1 MKRFLLLFVLP
12 VTLLLVAI
20 VAPLATGEKTLILR
34 DVLNTHLVDRI
45 SLGESLRHL
54 ELPLIDPLRAGGQ
67 ALAGNLN
74 ALPFYPDNL
83 LLLLGVPGSA
93 GSDDSGGRATLWA
106 LNAHFWLHWFL
117 ALAGAFWMGR
127 AFGLSRPAAWMGA
140 TVYAFSGYF
149 ASQLNLYNTVAAAA
163 LAPALVAALLE
174 TAPGKSP
181 AVRRRGL
188 LFAALLWALLL
199 LGGEPLLAVLALAL
213 AASALLIVSSWRAVS
228 WRLALALLAGTLLA
242 APQIIEL
249 LRILPLSF
257 RNAAAFGEPQAIV
270 GSFRLAHLA
279 DLLWPF
285 FFGRPSLTEV
295 FAPQQFDGYPPFHF
309 TLYPGLLALAL
320 AVVGATAGMRRRRL
334 AAWGAGALGVA
345 LFFALGRFN
354 PVVAGLWHLPWG
366 RLLHFPAK
374 FWLLGAVGG
383 SLLCGLGFEVVL
395 AGGRRRLERLLV
407 ALAAFYVAFLV
418 GAAIAPGRIESA
430 VAALLSPALAAA
442 TLHGQLLRL
451 QGLAVLSVS
460 LLLLAITLLR
470 LGRRAPVAAAAA
482 LVFLHAATQLWTM
495 LPGVPMDHV
504 GPYLSPPPILAAIPA
519 GSVVMHGAN
528 HDLFRPGTMSQG
540 AYPDGR
546 ILWRT
551 RRAARELYPFAA
563 LLHGLRAELA
573 ISPEGLDS
581 FLTQALT
588 VGLKG
593 FSDRRRLDVLEALGV
608 DYLLLDRELAPE
620 ALDKVR
626 EVARDE
632 SFGQV
637 LRLYELADRAREVEL
652 ATRVVAAPQMNA
664 ALAAIFDP
672 AFDPHSIVV
681 IPGTEGDPP
690 ASTEIEGN
698 GGPTASARLVANAR
712 EEVTVD
718 VEARAGGVLYLRRAY
733 LPLWRVEIDEHP
745 DRTLVAQV
753 AHLGVA
759 VPAGRHRVRFWID
772 RRPLVAGFALSACGV
787 GLLALVL
794 LRARRRG
801 AGDAG
806 GTIPSSESSPMNGGS
821 ESNDGSE
828 RRESRGNRES

>member
-1 MKRFLLLFVLP
+1 MKRFLALFVLP

-20 VAPLATGEKTLILR
+20 VAPLASGEKTLILR
-34 DVLNTHLVDRI
+34 DVLRSHLLDRI
-45 SLGESLRHL
+45 SLGESLRHF

-83 LLLLGVPGSA
+83 LLLVGARGA
-93 GSDDSGGRATLWA
+93 ADSGGAGGRATLWA

-117 ALAGAFWMGR
+117 ALAAAFWMGR

-174 TAPGKSP
+174 TAPDKSP

-188 LFAALLWALLL
+188 LFAALLWALLVA
-199 LGGEPLLAVLALAL
+199 GGEPLLALLAFAL
-213 AASALLIVSSWRAVS
+213 GASALVVVSSRRAVS
-228 WRLALALLAGTLLA
+228 WRLALVLLAGTLLA
-242 APQIIEL
+242 APQIVET

-257 RNAAAFGEPQAIV
+257 RANDLFGEPQAIV
-270 GSFRLAHLA
+270 GSFRAAHLV
-279 DLLWPF
+279 DFLFPF

-295 FAPQQFDGYPPFHF
+295 LAPQQFDGYPPFHF

-320 AVVGATAGMRRRRL
+320 SVIGLLRRNRA
-334 AAWGAGALGVA
+334 AAWGAGAIGVA

-354 PVVAGLWHLPWG
+354 PLVAALWHLPLG

-383 SLLCGLGFEVVL
+383 SLLCGLGFEAAM
-395 AGGRRRLERLLV
+395 AGGRRRLELLLGL
-407 ALAAFYVAFLV
+407 LAAFYVALLV

-430 VAALLSPALAAA
+430 VAALLSPTLGAA

-451 QGLAVLSVS
+451 QGLAVLSVG
-460 LLLLAITLLR
+460 LLLLAVVLLR
-470 LGRRAPVAAAAA
+470 LGRRAPVLAAAA
-482 LVFLHAATQLWTM
+482 LVFLHAATQLWAM
-495 LPGVPMDHV
+495 LPAVPMDEV
-504 GPYLSPPPILAAIPA
+504 GPYLAPPPILAAIPA
-519 GSVVMHGAN
+519 GSVVVHGAN
-528 HDLFRPGTMSQG
+528 LELFRPGTMNQG
-540 AYPDGR
+540 AYPDSR
-546 ILWRT
+546 ILWRM
-551 RRAARELYPFAA
+551 RRSARELYPFAA
-563 LLHGLRAELA
+563 LLHGRRAELA

-581 FLTQALT
+581 FLIQALT

-608 DYLLLDRELAPE
+608 DYLLLDRELAPD

-626 EVARDE
+626 EVAHDE
-632 SFGQV
+632 SFGQI

-672 AFDPHSIVV
+672 AFDPHSTAV
-681 IPGTEGDPP
+681 IAGDEGVRD
-690 ASTEIEGN
+690 ALTDAGSG
-698 GGPTASARLVANAR
+698 SAAESVRLVTNTR
-712 EEVTVD
+712 EEVTVE
-718 VEARAGGVLYLRRAY
+718 VEARADGVLYLRRAY
-733 LPLWRVEIDEHP
+733 LPLWRVEIDRRP
-745 DRTLVAQV
+745 ANTLIVQV

-759 VPAGRHRVRFWID
+759 VPQGRHRVRFWID
-772 RRPLVAGFALSACGV
+772 RRPLAAGFALSAAGV
-787 GLLALVL
+787 VL
-794 LRARRRG
+794 LGLVVLRPRRTGGRG
-801 AGDAG
+801 AS
-806 GTIPSSESSPMNGGS
+806 GTIPASESSASNGV
-821 ESNDGSE
+821 SE
-828 RRESRGNRES
+828 RRESRGNRET